1 MIEDDNAI
9 IKEIDDRFNDAVN
22 ALNTINDCLLKIGER
37 LNSLEQY
44 HNDLVDRIQEI
55 QSVDKV
61 FYKPEGDYDYLSIK
75 ENLDLIYKRIGD
87 LENV

>member
-1 MIEDDNAI
+1 MNEEDQMI
-9 IKEIDDRFNDAVN
+9 IKEIDDRFNDAAN
-22 ALNTINDCLLKIGER
+22 ALKTVNECLIKIGER
-37 LNSLEQY
+37 LDNLEKH
-44 HNDLVDRIQEI
+44 HNDLVEVIQGI

-61 FYKPEGDYDYLSIK
+61 LYKPNGDYDYLSIK